1 MLKNLRNIEFSKK
14 LLIFIEVPSSNVFTL
29 ELGESGKIIF
39 RPSGTEPKIKLYYTA
54 VGQSWEEAN
63 TLMERFKAAKP
74 ASSRRKRCA
83 VQVFSALSL
92 SLSASFW
99 DWLFYSPL

>member
-1 MLKNLRNIEFSKK
+1 MENSNLKERILEISGVNPRKCMKCGKESQTGL
-14 LLIFIEVPSSNVFTL
+14 PASNVVTL

-63 TLMERFKAAKP
+63 ERMDDFKAEMAGFLPK
-74 ASSRRKRCA
+74 
-83 VQVFSALSL
+83 
-92 SLSASFW
+92 
-99 DWLFYSPL
+99 

>member
-1 MLKNLRNIEFSKK
+1 MAGCKVTATVDYLTGIRKCMKCGKESQTGL
-14 LLIFIEVPSSNVFTL
+14 PSSNVFTL

-63 TLMERFKAAKP
+63 TLMERFKAAMAGFLP
-74 ASSRRKRCA
+74 A
-83 VQVFSALSL
+83 
-92 SLSASFW
+92 
-99 DWLFYSPL
+99 